1 MSKMQLKTNLKDF
14 QKQTVEWMKEQE
26 NLYDGGMLLNEA
38 GTGKTI
44 TCLSL
49 IIDNPIKT
57 LIVCPSGLI
66 NNWLNEIK
74 MHTNIDISSIV
85 IYHDKNRKT
94 IIYNKK
100 QFIFITSFNILSREF
115 NNKFEKKSLFL
126 KQFDRIIIDEAHYI
140 RNYKSN
146 LFKALENLN
155 INKKWIVTAT
165 PIFNSIED
173 LYAYFKFLQVSCI
186 ESRSSWRQLTKSENG
201 IVKMHELNKL
211 VEKHSIKI
219 KKNEVLQLPEKNI
232 KEIYLTINDFEK
244 DFYQALLEYSNT
256 RLKRMITRVKNL
268 KLINDIDTK
277 SLKRIMCNN
286 IIVYILRLKQCCN
299 SPWLVI
305 NKMERLNNISSIKDA
320 INVLDYYNKSVNIEE
335 ECPICFDK
343 TANVILKPCG
353 HKFCDSCIDKM
364 TNLNIK
370 KCAMCRCDILDF
382 NETHPNKNLEIS
394 NDELMMSCK
403 IKYLLELIKEKIQK
417 NEKIVIVSQWVTML
431 DIVKKTV
438 NKYIINED
446 KSIKTINL
454 EGNVPLKQRIIN
466 IDNFQNNNDYK
477 ICYLSLMS
485 SAEGINLTSCNNM
498 VLLDSW
504 WNESK
509 MIQVIDRLHRIG
521 QNKNINIYKLIIE
534 NSIEEKIKELVNYKS
549 KIANLI
555 INKWN
560 INDMNKYDDNWMKQI
575 IKLIDKKE

>member
-1 MSKMQLKTNLKDF
+1 MSTMQLKTTLKDF
-14 QKQTVEWMKEQE
+14 QEQTVTWMNEQE

-49 IIDNPIKT
+49 IVNNPIKT

-74 MHTNIDISSIV
+74 MHTNIDLNSIV
-85 IYHDKNRKT
+85 IYHDKNRKN

-115 NNKFEKKSLFL
+115 NKKFEKKSLFL

-146 LFKALENLN
+146 LFNALENLN
-155 INKKWIVTAT
+155 VNKKWIVTAT

-173 LYAYFKFLQVSCI
+173 LYSYFKFLQISSI
-186 ESRSSWRQLTKSENG
+186 DSRSSWRQLIKSDNG

-219 KKNEVLQLPEKNI
+219 KKNDVLQLPNKNI
-232 KEIYLTINDFEK
+232 KEIYLTTQDFEK
-244 DFYQALLEYSNT
+244 DFYESLLQYSNT

-305 NKMERLNNISSIKDA
+305 NKMERLNHISSVKEATD
-320 INVLDYYNKSVNIEE
+320 VLQYYNKSINIEE

-353 HKFCDSCIDKM
+353 HKFCDTCIDKM
-364 TNLNIK
+364 INLNIK
-370 KCAMCRCDILDF
+370 KCAMCRSDICDF
-382 NETHPNKNLEIS
+382 NEKNINKNAEKSSDEII
-394 NDELMMSCK
+394 MSCK
-403 IKYLLELIKEKIQK
+403 IKYLLELINEKINN

-431 DIVKKTV
+431 DIVKKMV
-438 NKYIINED
+438 DKNIINKNNNI
-446 KSIKTINL
+446 KSINL
-454 EGNVPLKQRIIN
+454 QGNVPLQQRLTN
-466 IDNFQNNNDYK
+466 IENFQNNNDYK

-521 QNKNINIYKLIIE
+521 QNKNINIYKIFIK
-534 NSIEEKIKELVNYKS
+534 NSIEEKIKEVVNYKS
-549 KIANLI
+549 KMANLI

-560 INDMNKYDDNWMKQI
+560 INDMTKYDDNWMKQI
-575 IKLIDKKE
+575 IKLIDKNE